1 MISVGQIN
9 GVLESARACERA
21 LRHGS
26 VKSESISN
34 YDVVFQGGEMDPYLV
49 LQDNVHSINTLVEST
64 LKKITTL

>member
-21 LRHGS
+21 PRHGS

-34 YDVVFQGGEMDPYLV
+34 YDVVFQGEMDPYLV
-49 LQDNVHSINTLVEST
+49 LQDNVYSINTLGGIHS
-64 LKKITTL
+64 KKLTT

>member
-21 LRHGS
+21 LAHGS

-34 YDVVFQGGEMDPYLV
+34 YDVVFQGEMDPYLV
-49 LQDNVHSINTLVEST
+49 LQDNVYSINTLGGIHS
-64 LKKITTL
+64 KKLTT

>member
-9 GVLESARACERA
+9 GVLESARACETA

-34 YDVVFQGGEMDPYLV
+34 YDVVFQGEMDPYLV
-49 LQDNVHSINTLVEST
+49 LQDNVYSINTLGGIHS
-64 LKKITTL
+64 KKLTT

>member
-9 GVLESARACERA
+9 GVLESARACETA

-34 YDVVFQGGEMDPYLV
+34 YDVVFQGEMDPYLV
-49 LQDNVHSINTLVEST
+49 LQENIVHKVFRSLSHTTNYSI
-64 LKKITTL
+64 